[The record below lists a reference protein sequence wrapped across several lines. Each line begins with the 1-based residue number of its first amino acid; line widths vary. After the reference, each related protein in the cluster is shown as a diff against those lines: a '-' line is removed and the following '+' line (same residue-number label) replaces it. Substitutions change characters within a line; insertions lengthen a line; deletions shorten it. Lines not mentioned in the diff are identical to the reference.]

1 MPAQRGTNGDLETMS
16 EYTGE
21 LLAEIWNAMKPYI
34 DRKERLDAAT
44 SFLRATEEFTNIED
58 FRKDLTGIDSS
69 LDAALAE
76 MFGEEEAYDEDSDN
90 DDQDEY

>member
-1 MPAQRGTNGDLETMS
+1 METQQQMS

-21 LLAEIWNAMKPYI
+21 MLAEIWNAMKPYI

-44 SFLRATEEFTNIED
+44 SFLRAIEDFTNIED

-69 LDAALAE
+69 LDTALAE
-76 MFGEEEAYDEDSDN
+76 MFGEEEGYADDEIEDSED
-90 DDQDEY
+90 Y

>member
-1 MPAQRGTNGDLETMS
+1 METQQQMS

-21 LLAEIWNAMKPYI
+21 MLAEIWNAMKPYI

-44 SFLRATEEFTNIED
+44 SFLRATEDFTNIED

-69 LDAALAE
+69 LDTALAE
-76 MFGEEEAYDEDSDN
+76 MFGEEEGYVDDEIEDSED
-90 DDQDEY
+90 Y

>member
-1 MPAQRGTNGDLETMS
+1 MS

-21 LLAEIWNAMKPYI
+21 MLAEIWNAMKPYI

-44 SFLRATEEFTNIED
+44 SFLRAIEDFTNIED

-69 LDAALAE
+69 LDTALAE
-76 MFGEEEAYDEDSDN
+76 MFGEEEGYADDEIEDSED
-90 DDQDEY
+90 Y